1 MISLK
6 SNSNKPMFKFLR
18 QKASGINLAIIFT
31 AFVVFFGYYLIL
43 LFRHTSSDIQAHAQ
57 IAYAYAVNDDKLF
70 PNFLYFFLVALFA
83 GFSKNIYFYYG
94 ASVILISLAITAKFF
109 LTQYYL
115 KKYALPLKEKRYF
128 LFAAIAMLFVFA
140 LPGINLFSANEYYL
154 GQLPPNIWHNST
166 VIFLMPFSILLFFK
180 TYGLLINGNE
190 KAVQQQWQVFFLV
203 IINALIK
210 PSFLFTLIPS
220 VFLFF
225 AWFKFFSPTYK
236 KRLYLLLPFIGG
248 IVFIAIEYYLIFMQT
263 HISTVVSNN
272 EKSSVVIA
280 PFVVWK
286 NYSPDMLVAFLTS
299 CFFPVVY
306 VVASK
311 FGVLKNRMVQFAG
324 VNYVIALAIWI
335 LFAEEGPRKFDANFI
350 WQVIVATYL
359 LFLSFLIQLVNDWKS
374 PGISKTKKYIITT
387 AFLLHF
393 VWGVVYWI
401 KIIIFKGYF

>member
-1 MISLK
+1 
-6 SNSNKPMFKFLR
+6 MFKFLQ

-31 AFVVFFGYYLIL
+31 AFVVFCGYYGAL
-43 LFRHTSSDIQAHAQ
+43 LLLHTSSDIQAHAQ

-94 ASVILISLAITAKFF
+94 ASVVLISLAITAKFF

-115 KKYALPLKEKRYF
+115 KKYSLSLKEKVSC
-128 LFAAIAMLFVFA
+128 LFPAIAMLFAFA
-140 LPGINLFSANEYYL
+140 LPAVNLFTANEYYL
-154 GQLPPNIWHNST
+154 GQLPANTWHNST
-166 VIFLMPFSILLFFK
+166 VIFLMPFSMLLFFK
-180 TYGLLINGNE
+180 TYGLLIRGNE
-190 KAVQQQWQVFFLV
+190 RSVQQQWQVFFLV
-203 IINALIK
+203 VINALIK

-225 AWFKFFSPTYK
+225 AWFNLFSASNK
-236 KRLYLLLPFIGG
+236 KKVYVLLPFIGG
-248 IVFIAIEYYLIFMQT
+248 IIFIAIEYYLIFMQT

-286 NYSPDMLVAFLTS
+286 NYSPNMLIAFFTS
-299 CFFPVVY
+299 CFFPLVY
-306 VVASK
+306 IVASK
-311 FGVLKNRMVQFAG
+311 FEVLKNKLVQFAV
-324 VNYVIALAIWI
+324 VNYVIAILIWI

-359 LFLSFLIQLVNDWKS
+359 LFLCFLIQLISDWHTTA
-374 PGISKTKKYIITT
+374 ISKTKKNIIAT